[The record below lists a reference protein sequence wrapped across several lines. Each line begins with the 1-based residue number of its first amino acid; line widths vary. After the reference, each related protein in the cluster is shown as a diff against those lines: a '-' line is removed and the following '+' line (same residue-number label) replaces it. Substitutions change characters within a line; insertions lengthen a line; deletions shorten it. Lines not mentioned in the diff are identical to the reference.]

1 MNNFQQLL
9 NDDEEDYQRQ
19 GVNEE
24 IRNNLEGTFGFFR
37 FFGQIVEVYLPQM
50 VDVLVMAS
58 GAEEKPSL
66 SPPHFKPPSS
76 GGTPDFPGQRG
87 PGSPDE
93 IIPRT

>member
-9 NDDEEDYQRQ
+9 NDDEDNYKDHQ
-19 GVNEE
+19 EE

-37 FFGQIVEVYLPQM
+37 FFGQVLEVYLPQM

-58 GAEEKPSL
+58 GAESPPSL
-66 SPPHFKPPSS
+66 PPHFEPPSS
-76 GGTPDFPGQRG
+76 GGSPEYPGRRG
-87 PGSPDE
+87 PASPDE

>member
-9 NDDEEDYQRQ
+9 NEEEENYQNQDYHD
-19 GVNEE
+19 E

-58 GAEEKPSL
+58 GAEEPPPL
-66 SPPHFKPPSS
+66 PPHFEPPSS
-76 GGTPDFPGQRG
+76 GGKPEFPGRRG
-87 PGSPDE
+87 PDSPDE

>member
-9 NDDEEDYQRQ
+9 NEEEENYQNQDYHD
-19 GVNEE
+19 E
-24 IRNNLEGTFGFFR
+24 IRNNLENTFGFFR

-58 GAEEKPSL
+58 GAEEPPPL
-66 SPPHFKPPSS
+66 PPHFEPPSS
-76 GGTPDFPGQRG
+76 GGTPDFPGRKG
-87 PGSPDE
+87 PDSPDE

>member
-9 NDDEEDYQRQ
+9 NDDEENYHQDQ
-19 GVNEE
+19 VHEE

-58 GAEEKPSL
+58 GAEEPPSL
-66 SPPHFKPPSS
+66 PPHFEPPSS
-76 GGTPDFPGQRG
+76 GGTPDFPGRRG
-87 PGSPDE
+87 PDSPDE